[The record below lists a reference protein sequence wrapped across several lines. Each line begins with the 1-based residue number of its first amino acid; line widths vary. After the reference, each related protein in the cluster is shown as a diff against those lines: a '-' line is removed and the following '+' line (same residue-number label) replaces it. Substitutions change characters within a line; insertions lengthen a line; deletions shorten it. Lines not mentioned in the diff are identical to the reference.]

1 MLASLHI
8 ENVALIKRL
17 DIDFEN
23 GFSVLTGETG
33 AGKSILIDS
42 INLVC
47 GVRTSRDIIRT
58 GEVECFVSALFFV
71 EDKPTLEALSEL
83 GVQPDSEDGSMMLS
97 RRFNAD
103 GRSVCKIGTRT
114 VPVSLLKSVA
124 THLISMS
131 EQHDSYSL
139 LNSELHGDYL
149 DRFAQASIDGFET
162 VKKAYGNSYLLY
174 KKAKSD
180 LQGARIDESERRSR
194 LDFLRFQYKELEA
207 AKIKVG
213 EEAQLIAERNVIRNS
228 ETVTKAIKGTSAL
241 LMGSAKPGIY
251 DRLIMASENVE
262 KIADV
267 IPEGNDIVERLV
279 TLSGQ
284 VQDVNEALLKYL
296 PKNLDDPSAML
307 DKIEDRLET
316 ISSIKAKYG
325 ETEEEVIK
333 AFEEIAQKI
342 SFLEEYE
349 FSIKELEEAETSARK
364 ECTACEEKLRSLR
377 IKAAEL
383 MSEQIN
389 EEFNFLDMSG
399 VLFEV
404 CFKPLDEFDE
414 RGGVFPEFFVKT
426 NPGEPF
432 KPLSAITSGGELSRI
447 MLALMKILAGC
458 DSIGTV
464 VFDEI
469 DTGVSGKTSSKIGIS
484 IKSLS
489 REHQVICVTHSAQVS
504 AVAHHHY
511 KISKNEIDGR
521 METSVELL
529 PDDMRVQEIARIL
542 GGVTVTEHTLETA
555 RELIAQSKNI

>member
-17 DIDFEN
+17 DIDFEK

-58 GEVECFVSALFFV
+58 GEDECFVSALFFID
-71 EDKPTLEALSEL
+71 DKATLEALSEL
-83 GVQPDSEDGSMMLS
+83 GVQPDPDDCSLMLS
-97 RRFNAD
+97 RRFNVD

-149 DRFAQASIDGFET
+149 DRFAQASVDGFEAG
-162 VKKAYGNSYLLY
+162 KNAYYNSYLLY
-174 KKAKSD
+174 KKAKND
-180 LQGARIDESERRSR
+180 LQGAKIDESERRSR
-194 LDFLRFQYKELEA
+194 LDFLRFQHKELEN

-267 IPEGNDIVERLV
+267 IPEGSDIAEKLV
-279 TLSGQ
+279 TLSVQ
-284 VQDVNEALLKYL
+284 VQEVNESLLKYL
-296 PKNLDDPSAML
+296 PKNLEDPTALL
-307 DKIEDRLET
+307 DKIEDRLDT
-316 ISSIKAKYG
+316 ISTIKAKYG
-325 ETEEEVIK
+325 ETEEEVLKIY
-333 AFEEIAQKI
+333 EEITQKI

-349 FSIKELEEAETSARK
+349 FSIKELEEAEAKARAD
-364 ECTACEEKLRSLR
+364 CTACEDKLRSLR
-377 IKAAEL
+377 VKASEL
-383 MSEQIN
+383 MSKRIN
-389 EEFNFLDMSG
+389 DEFDFLDMGG

-404 CFKPLDEFDE
+404 HFEPLDELDE
-414 RGGVFPEFFVKT
+414 KGGAFPEFFVKT

-432 KPLSAITSGGELSRI
+432 KPLSDIASGGELSRI

-458 DSIGTV
+458 DGIGTV

-484 IKSLS
+484 IKALS
-489 REHQVICVTHSAQVS
+489 REHQVVCVTHSAQVS
-504 AVAHHHY
+504 SVAHHHY
-511 KISKNEIDGR
+511 KISKNEIGGR
-521 METSVELL
+521 METSVEKLSE
-529 PDDMRVQEIARIL
+529 DMRVQEIARIL